1 MNIRK
6 ILIVGYGSMGR
17 RRIRLLTELIEDA
30 YIIVVDLNEERLEEA
45 KKQGYKVCCSLVE
58 AIDERPDIAFVCT
71 SPGHHADIIIPLIR
85 AKIHTFTELNLTTDR
100 YDEMMNI
107 AKENNVILF
116 MSSTM
121 LYQKQM
127 QIIKKYVDEYE
138 MPLAYTYHVGQ
149 YLPDWHPWESYKEFF
164 VGKME
169 TNGVREILAIQLPWI
184 IDVFG
189 DVEQIHSE
197 SARCTKLDIDF
208 PDSIITLIRHKNEC
222 IGTFVTDV
230 VSRKPT
236 TNLEII
242 GENLHL
248 TWAGHNNDMFL
259 FDINNKEMKSV
270 KIYDTREHIEGYSD
284 IIEEQPYR
292 DEISAFLRVIEGK
305 EEPRYSLEKDLRI
318 LSIID
323 KIETDIIS

>member
-1 MNIRK
+1 
-6 ILIVGYGSMGR
+6 MG
-17 RRIRLLTELIEDA
+17 
-30 YIIVVDLNEERLEEA
+30 
-45 KKQGYKVCCSLVE
+45 
-58 AIDERPDIAFVCT
+58 
-71 SPGHHADIIIPLIR
+71 
-85 AKIHTFTELNLTTDR
+85 
-100 YDEMMNI
+100 
-107 AKENNVILF
+107 
-116 MSSTM
+116 
-121 LYQKQM
+121 
-127 QIIKKYVDEYE
+127 KKYVDEIKT
-138 MPLAYTYHVGQ
+138 PLTYTYHVGQ
-149 YLPDWHPWESYKEFF
+149 YLPDWHPWESYKDFF

-208 PDSIITLIRHKNEC
+208 PDSIITLIRHKNGC

-242 GENLHL
+242 GETLHL

-259 FDINNKEMKSV
+259 FDIDNKEMKSV

>member
-1 MNIRK
+1 MNVHK

-17 RRIRLLTELIEDA
+17 RRIRLLTGLIGEA
-30 YIIVVDLNEERLEEA
+30 QIIVVDLNKERLETA
-45 KKQGYKVCCSLVE
+45 SSQGYRIYDSLDE

-71 SPGHHADIIIPLIR
+71 SPGHHADIIIPLIS
-85 AKIHTFTELNLTTDR
+85 AGIHTFTELNLTSDR

-107 AKENNVILF
+107 AKEKDVILF

-121 LYQKQM
+121 IYQKQM
-127 QIIKKYVDEYE
+127 QIIKKYVDEIKT
-138 MPLAYTYHVGQ
+138 PLTYTYHVGQ
-149 YLPDWHPWESYKEFF
+149 YLPDWHPWESYKDFF
-164 VGKME
+164 IGKKE

-189 DVEQIHSE
+189 DVEHIYSE
-197 SARCTKLDIDF
+197 TAHCTNLDIDF
-208 PDSIITLIRHKNEC
+208 PDSIITLIRHKNGC
-222 IGTFVTDV
+222 IGTIVTDV

-248 TWAGHNNDMFL
+248 TWAGHNDDMLL
-259 FDINNKEMKSV
+259 FDIDNKEMEAV
-270 KIYDTREHIEGYSD
+270 KIYDNEEHIEGYSD

-292 DEISAFLRVIEGK
+292 DEIKAFLSVIEGK